1 MRGGDLFDHS
11 PSGKKPI
18 GDMQQ
23 IDPQLAAAFVATT
36 GVGFLMMVAG
46 VHKSMLEW
54 RHKRR
59 HCPSCGRILDSRVC
73 RTCTHTG

>member
-1 MRGGDLFDHS
+1 MRESARFDQRQTS
-11 PSGKKPI
+11 QEPI

-23 IDPQLAAAFVATT
+23 LDPQLAAAFVATT
-36 GVGFLMMVAG
+36 GVGFLMMIAG

-73 RTCTHTG
+73 RSCTHTG